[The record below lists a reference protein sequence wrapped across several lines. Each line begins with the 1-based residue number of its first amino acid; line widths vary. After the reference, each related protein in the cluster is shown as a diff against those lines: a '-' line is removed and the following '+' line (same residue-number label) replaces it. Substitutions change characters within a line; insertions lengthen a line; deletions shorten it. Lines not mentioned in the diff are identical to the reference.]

1 MELVVADPSATQSS
15 TKMSHFQSLFTKQ
28 NSDSRTLPFQDLC
41 ARMLKQQDDCR
52 AGTKFLMKQFLVEAS
67 KQGQRFQQVL
77 KAFEALKQEHTA
89 LKQSHNSQKM
99 RYEKAIETLQ
109 QQLASASKKMEEKDR
124 QLYQF
129 RKLHDNMTPESP
141 KQHPSRRVSS
151 DSGGP
156 PGGHNPPGSRSQ
168 QGQHYQAPPMQGFM
182 IQKEAQ
188 ERARQMALDTN
199 QHRTPVLGN
208 HRPNNPYATPR
219 SSGSQG
225 SGSGGIR
232 DLSSTSAYAFS
243 GAVGDFNSK
252 RRRALSP
259 TQAFTMQPPGSYSAA
274 RGPTNF
280 FQNHHHQQQQPQQQ
294 GGYPM
299 GRH

>member
-1 MELVVADPSATQSS
+1 MELVVADPSASQSS
-15 TKMSHFQSLFTKQ
+15 TKMSHFQTLFTKQ
-28 NSDSRTLPFQDLC
+28 NADSRTLPFQDLC

-67 KQGQRFQQVL
+67 KQGQRFQQAL
-77 KAFEALKQEHTA
+77 KAFESLKQEHTA

-99 RYEKAIETLQ
+99 RYEKAIESLQ
-109 QQLASASKKMEEKDR
+109 QQLASANKKLEEKDR
-124 QLYQF
+124 QLHQF
-129 RKLHDNMTPESP
+129 RKLHDHMTPESP
-141 KQHPSRRVSS
+141 KQHLPRRVSGES
-151 DSGGP
+151 I
-156 PGGHNPPGSRSQ
+156 PGGNNPPTSRSQ
-168 QGQHYQAPPMQGFM
+168 QHAPPMQGFM

-188 ERARQMALDTN
+188 ERARQRALDTN
-199 QHRTPVLGN
+199 QHRTPVLGKQ
-208 HRPNNPYATPR
+208 RPDNPYSTPR

-259 TQAFTMQPPGSYSAA
+259 NQAFAMQPPGSYSLA
-274 RGPTNF
+274 RGPSNYF
-280 FQNHHHQQQQPQQQ
+280 QQQH
-294 GGYPM
+294 GEYPS